1 MHRQPQAR
9 FYNTIR
15 STVEINTLAWYS
27 RYGWMDRF
35 QNLDDIQLAVLL
47 PLIAKRH
54 CLVTT
59 DEQYLDPLQK
69 QLEKV
74 GVASTLHYTWTE
86 VFIRLALRV
95 SDYLQ
100 QLSHAHQKL
109 L

>member
-1 MHRQPQAR
+1 
-9 FYNTIR
+9 
-15 STVEINTLAWYS
+15 
-27 RYGWMDRF
+27 MDRF
-35 QNLDDIQLAVLL
+35 QSLDDIQLAVLL

-59 DEQYLDPLQK
+59 DEQHLDPLQK

-74 GVASTLHYTWTE
+74 DGVPIFYCTSTD
-86 VFIRLALRV
+86 VSIRLALRV

-100 QLSHAHQKL
+100 QLSYVHQKL